1 MGKVKKTLMVLVAGL
16 MLTGGLWAQLSGHGG
31 MGGMFGSMPT
41 MPGLSNPTVGSG
53 AEYLINT
60 KGKQMDVATVVVGKE
75 DVNGS
80 AGYWME
86 MRMNGADTN
95 GEMVMKTLTVTT
107 GSETGVKRMIM
118 QQSGKQP
125 LEIDGMMMSMMQ
137 RHQSPSSAPAGGAP
151 GKGTGELVGTE
162 SVTVPAGTFTCQ
174 HYRSQG
180 SSGTT
185 DTWISTDVTPYAMVK
200 MTNADTTMVLK
211 KVLTDEKT
219 HINGEPQKLQMPQ
232 MPHF

>member
-1 MGKVKKTLMVLVAGL
+1 MSNMKKAVMVLAAA
-16 MLTGGLWAQLSGHGG
+16 LTLSGGLWAQRSGHGG

-60 KGKQMDVATVVVGKE
+60 KGKQMDVATVVMGKE

-118 QQSGKQP
+118 QQSGK
-125 LEIDGMMMSMMQ
+125 
-137 RHQSPSSAPAGGAP
+137 
-151 GKGTGELVGTE
+151 
-162 SVTVPAGTFTCQ
+162 
-174 HYRSQG
+174 
-180 SSGTT
+180 
-185 DTWISTDVTPYAMVK
+185 
-200 MTNADTTMVLK
+200 
-211 KVLTDEKT
+211 
-219 HINGEPQKLQMPQ
+219 
-232 MPHF
+232 

>member
-53 AEYLINT
+53 AEYVVNT
-60 KGKQMDVATVVVGKE
+60 KGKQMDVATVILGKE
-75 DVNGS
+75 DVNGG

-86 MRMNGADTN
+86 MRMNSADTN

-137 RHQSPSSAPAGGAP
+137 RHQPSPATPGAGSNG
-151 GKGTGELVGTE
+151 GRGELVGTE
-162 SVTVPAGTFTCQ
+162 SVTVPAGTFTAQ

-180 SSGTT
+180 SNGPT
-185 DTWISTDVTPYAMVK
+185 DLWISTDVTPYGMVK
-200 MTNADTTMVLK
+200 MTNADTTMELK
-211 KVLTDEKT
+211 KVLTDET
-219 HINGEPQKLQMPQ
+219 SHIKGEPQKMQ

>member
-1 MGKVKKTLMVLVAGL
+1 MSNMKKAVMVLAAA
-16 MLTGGLWAQLSGHGG
+16 LTLSGGLWAQRSGHGG

-60 KGKQMDVATVVVGKE
+60 KGKQMDVATVVMGKE

-95 GEMVMKTLTVTT
+95 GEMVMKTLTVAT

-137 RHQSPSSAPAGGAP
+137 RHQPPPTTPGAGSNG
-151 GKGTGELVGTE
+151 GRGELVGTE
-162 SVTVPAGTFTCQ
+162 SVTVPAGTFTAQ

-180 SSGTT
+180 SNGTT
-185 DTWISTDVTPYAMVK
+185 DMWISSDVTPYGMVK
-200 MTNADTTMVLK
+200 MTNADTTMELK
-211 KVLTDEKT
+211 KVLTNET
-219 HINGEPQKLQMPQ
+219 SHIKGEPQKMQ